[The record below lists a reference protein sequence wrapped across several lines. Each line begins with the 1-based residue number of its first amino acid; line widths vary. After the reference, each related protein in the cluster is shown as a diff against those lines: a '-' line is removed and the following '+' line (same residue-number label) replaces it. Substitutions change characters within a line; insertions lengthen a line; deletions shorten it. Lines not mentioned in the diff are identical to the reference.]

1 MGAKGLKIGNEWD
14 TILAEEMEKPYY
26 SELERFLDEEYE
38 NHTIFPPRDEIFTAF
53 RYTPYDDVKVLLLG
67 QDPYHEKGQAHGMA
81 FSVKK
86 GVKQPPS
93 LVNIFKEINSDL
105 GIAPPE
111 VDNGCLI
118 PWAQSGVLLL
128 NTVLTVRE
136 HEANSHRGKGWEQLT
151 DAVIRKLNERGKP
164 LVFILWGSNAKS
176 KLPLITNKKH
186 LVIVGVHPSPLSAYR
201 GFFGGKYFSRA
212 NDFLERHGI
221 SAVNWDIEQ

>member
-1 MGAKGLKIGNEWD
+1 MSADGLKIGNEWD

-26 SELERFLDEEYE
+26 NELERFLDEEYVA
-38 NHTIFPPRDEIFTAF
+38 HTIFPPRDEIFTAF
-53 RYTPYDDVKVLLLG
+53 RYTPYNEVKVLLLG

-81 FSVKK
+81 FSVQK

-105 GIAPPE
+105 GIAPPPI
-111 VDNGCLI
+111 DNGCLI
-118 PWAQSGVLLL
+118 SWARSGVLLL

-151 DAVIRKLNERGKP
+151 DAVIRKLNEREKP
-164 LVFILWGSNAKS
+164 MVFILWGSNAKS
-176 KLPLITNKKH
+176 KLPLITNKQH
-186 LVIVGVHPSPLSAYR
+186 LVIAGAHPSPLSAYR

-221 SAVNWDIEQ
+221 PTVNWDIQQ

>member
-1 MGAKGLKIGNEWD
+1 MGTKGLKIGNEWD
-14 TILAEEMEKPYY
+14 AILAEEMEKPYY
-26 SELERFLDEEYE
+26 GELERFLDEEYE
-38 NHTIFPPRDEIFTAF
+38 THTIFPPRDEIFTAF
-53 RYTPYDDVKVLLLG
+53 RYTPYNDVKVLLLG

-111 VDNGCLI
+111 IDNGCLI

-128 NTVLTVRE
+128 NTALTVRE

-151 DAVIRKLNERGKP
+151 DAVIRKLNEREKP

-186 LVIVGVHPSPLSAYR
+186 LVIAGVHPSPLSAYR